1 MSYSLVAMEA
11 AKQDLIRAIA
21 RSQTAMARILE
32 SLADVSTESRETATH
47 LAQNIATLTEYQR
60 TMAQAVCGVSL
71 HRVYFGTPTSPWI
84 TKKCYQANDITRG
97 EHRRIIDDNKKSS
110 VQSSNKKQKK
120 E

>member
-47 LAQNIATLTEYQR
+47 LAQNIATLTQYQR
-60 TMAQAVCGVSL
+60 TMAQSVCGVSL

-84 TKKCYQANDITRG
+84 TQQCYQAYNTTRG
-97 EHRRIIDDNKKSS
+97 EHRRIIDDNQKGS
-110 VQSSNKKQKK
+110 VQSPDK